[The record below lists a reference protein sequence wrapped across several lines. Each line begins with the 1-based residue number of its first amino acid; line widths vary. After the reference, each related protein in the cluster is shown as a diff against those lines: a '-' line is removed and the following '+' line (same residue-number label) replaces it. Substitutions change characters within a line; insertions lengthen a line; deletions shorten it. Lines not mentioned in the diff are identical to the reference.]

1 MGVKKLIFFSSSLFA
16 ISNSRQG
23 THNTH
28 IKMPTMKQ
36 VDEMIEALADEFDF
50 SVREARIFL
59 KLPVEVTKN
68 TTPKSGS
75 KSTSPK
81 SGSKSTSNSNSSA
94 KSSSAPPTPRNS
106 PTGTRGPT
114 AYNMFVKAEAAATKA
129 KLERASSDG
138 KLERGA
144 VMKEL
149 GLKWKGMSDK
159 QKAKFT
165 PV

>member
-1 MGVKKLIFFSSSLFA
+1 MVGVKKLIFFSSSLFA

-23 THNTH
+23 THNTHNTH

-68 TTPKSGS
+68 T
-75 KSTSPK
+75 SPK
-81 SGSKSTSNSNSSA
+81 SASKKTGTS
-94 KSSSAPPTPRNS
+94 KSSSAPSTPRNS
-106 PTGTRGPT
+106 PTGTRGPS
-114 AYNMFVKAEAAATKA
+114 AYNLFVKSEAAATKA
-129 KLERASSDG
+129 KLTRASSDG

-149 GLKWKGMSDK
+149 GARWKAMSNK

-165 PV
+165 PM